1 LHFAGRN
8 DHLTHIDAIPALL
21 SGKAQ
26 WLSHAHR
33 YPLEYHYSGSTAA
46 MPDKRSQAN
55 SHGIDGI
62 CTGPAAS
69 WRHEFRAERN
79 IHRLIPHPDGKR
91 NASMPFHLFRLS
103 WIAFI
108 ATTSGIPSVDIRK
121 SCQAAAGTMA
131 DLIAGSTVQHDL
143 DVCLGSEQAVR
154 EQLIKNWRTYSS
166 AEKTQCVQPS
176 VYLPSYIEWLTC
188 LEMGM
193 SVRRPDTKPP

>member
-1 LHFAGRN
+1 
-8 DHLTHIDAIPALL
+8 
-21 SGKAQ
+21 
-26 WLSHAHR
+26 
-33 YPLEYHYSGSTAA
+33 

-55 SHGIDGI
+55 SHSIDRDLYRPGGKLAGMNS
-62 CTGPAAS
+62 GPRATAIGSFPILTAS
-69 WRHEFRAERN
+69 
-79 IHRLIPHPDGKR
+79 IGTP
-91 NASMPFHLFRLS
+91 SMPFPFVPIVLGSHLL
-103 WIAFI
+103 I

-143 DVCLGSEQAVR
+143 DVCLGSEQAAR
-154 EQLIKNWRTYSS
+154 EQLIKNWTTYSS

-188 LEMGM
+188 LEMEM